1 MNPLA
6 GAIGKL
12 KLKKKKKS
20 TGASSGFGS
29 LGNRIARL
37 RMKTASKISRD
48 RYKKSGARA
57 SMKPTDRGP
66 F

>member
-37 RMKTASKISRD
+37 RMKTA
-48 RYKKSGARA
+48 
-57 SMKPTDRGP
+57 
-66 F
+66 